1 MSGDYGWLCRLYLD
15 GNPKAIEIIDTL
27 ISAGSDLAYLRNNS
41 TQVDYEAL
49 EMDYLDVRADL
60 DLSFDKLDSIFR
72 ALDIKHSLP
81 VLGGNK

>member
-1 MSGDYGWLCRLYLD
+1 MNGDYGWLCRLYLD
-15 GNPKAIEIIDTL
+15 GHPKAIEIIDTL

-60 DLSFDKLDSIFR
+60 DMSFDKLDSIFR

-81 VLGGNK
+81 VLGGDK